1 MEEDDLVWR
10 VALEGWCCWFQGP
23 LCCSRISQLF
33 GRLMVGVFLGTY
45 LAIIGR
51 SPLVIYWPAVCFNS
65 NNCHGC
71 HSLYRLPCV
80 DELVK
85 QLDQL
90 SCVFVPCDTTY
101 SLFLAR
107 GCNHWHPHICP
118 LPVFSFCTN
127 LANSSKFYLF
137 FPSLQ
142 RPYTQ
147 HKNSLLAHKHKQFSL
162 LLKLILK
169 CDFTNS
175 STQFCRGN
183 RSFGSCLL

>member
-85 QLDQL
+85 QLDQI

-137 FPSLQ
+137 FSFSSASL
-142 RPYTQ
+142 Y
-147 HKNSLLAHKHKQFSL
+147 
-162 LLKLILK
+162 
-169 CDFTNS
+169 S
-175 STQFCRGN
+175 S
-183 RSFGSCLL
+183 